1 MKSFRVEE
9 TVERNLY
16 NIILGKSG
24 TTMDMAEK
32 EIHKMSDEEFCTA
45 KATPT
50 FRKQFRLNVKHQRD
64 EEPKHVEVLFSPVQ
78 LAVVFKS
85 QLVLPI
91 IYKKMKE
98 DINFFKMAINA
109 NTINQEELDVD
120 DDDDV
125 DSDNDEVYEPTLL
138 HLAIKYNE
146 DALQFMLNIGKE
158 HGLTTEIIK
167 LEDSRKVNLL
177 HYAAMQ
183 PTTKCLK

>member
-1 MKSFRVEE
+1 MEE
-9 TVERNLY
+9 PVERNLY
-16 NIILGKSG
+16 DIIRGKSG
-24 TTMDMAEK
+24 TTRDIAEK
-32 EIHKMSDEEFCTA
+32 EILKMSDEEFCTA
-45 KATPT
+45 KSTPT
-50 FRKQFRLNVKHQRD
+50 FRKQFRLKVKHQRD
-64 EEPKHVEVLFSPVQ
+64 EEPEYVEVLFSPVQ

-85 QLVLPI
+85 RLILPI

-109 NTINQEELDVD
+109 TPINQEDLDVD

-125 DSDNDEVYEPTLL
+125 DSDDDEVYQPTLL

-146 DALQFMLNIGKE
+146 DALRFMLNIGKE
-158 HGLTTEIIK
+158 HGLTTAEIFK

>member
-1 MKSFRVEE
+1 MTKE
-9 TVERNLY
+9 TVERTLY
-16 NIILGKSG
+16 DIIRGKSG
-24 TTMDMAEK
+24 TTNDIAEK
-32 EIHKMSDEEFCTA
+32 EVHEMSDEEFCTA

-50 FRKQFRLNVKHQRD
+50 FRKQFRLKVKHQRD
-64 EEPKHVEVLFSPVQ
+64 EKPKHVEVLFSPVQ

-85 QLVLPI
+85 KFVLPI

-98 DINFFKMAINA
+98 DINFFKMAIKA
-109 NTINQEELDVD
+109 TAINEEDLDVD

-125 DSDNDEVYEPTLL
+125 DSDDDEVYQPTLL

-146 DALQFMLNIGKE
+146 EALRFMLNLGKE
-158 HGLTTEIIK
+158 HGLTTEIFK

-183 PTTKCLK
+183 PTTKCLE

>member
-1 MKSFRVEE
+1 MEE

-16 NIILGKSG
+16 DIIRGENG
-24 TTMDMAEK
+24 ITMDIAEK

-50 FRKQFRLNVKHQRD
+50 FRKQFRLKVKHQRD
-64 EEPKHVEVLFSPVQ
+64 EEPEHVEVLFSPVQ

-91 IYKKMKE
+91 IYRKMKE
-98 DINFFKMAINA
+98 GINFFNMAINA
-109 NTINQEELDVD
+109 NAINQEDLDVD

-125 DSDNDEVYEPTLL
+125 DSDDDEVYEPTLL
-138 HLAIKYNE
+138 HLAIKYNGN
-146 DALQFMLNIGKE
+146 ALQVMLNIGKE
-158 HGLTTEIIK
+158 HGLTAEIFK